1 VADGGGGGVGGL
13 AGSVAGP
20 LQEPPVSADF
30 SRHEALPG
38 AIFAVSHLHGEIVHK
53 QKVTGMCEQ
62 CDHVAVTSVGK
73 LSNSKK

>member
-1 VADGGGGGVGGL
+1 
-13 AGSVAGP
+13 VAGP
-20 LQEPPVSADF
+20 LQEPPGSAAF

-38 AIFAVSHLHGEIVHK
+38 VSFAVSYLHGEIVHK
-53 QKVTGMCEQ
+53 QKVTGKCEK